1 MWKTK
6 ETSKTQQLIL
16 IYIQK
21 LILISTKLPSNRLE
35 AFNRGRTTEL
45 HSNLGGSIQSKQD
58 QILNSMLYLAFNT
71 IPLYIWNTLQT
82 TQGTRHLKITWIICQ
97 GKFRGSCRKFKGYK
111 NCWKGKKVA
120 ISLISQDRLFILS
133 SCSYHIDKA
142 RVWNALLLCA
152 TWNSFQHSSYF

>member
-45 HSNLGGSIQSKQD
+45 HSNSVGSIQSKQD

-111 NCWKGKKVA
+111 NCWKKVA

-142 RVWNALLLCA
+142 LLKCFIAMCYLKQLP
-152 TWNSFQHSSYF
+152 TF